1 MSDEYKK
8 KIGIP
13 DDHTLELVS
22 SNFKGARKG
31 QDTDEYLYR
40 ELDADGNVV
49 ATYEIEDSTSTHPP
63 FGRTISYT
71 KV

>member
-8 KIGIP
+8 RIGIP
-13 DDHTLELVS
+13 ENHTLERVS
-22 SNFKGARKG
+22 SNYKGARKG
-31 QDTDEYLYR
+31 QDTDVYLYR

-49 ATYEIEDSTSTHPP
+49 ATYEIEDSTSTYPP
-63 FGRTISYT
+63 FGRSISYS

>member
-8 KIGIP
+8 RIGIP
-13 DDHTLELVS
+13 ENHTLELVS

-31 QDTDEYLYR
+31 RDTDEYIYR
-40 ELDADGNVV
+40 ELDTDGNIV
-49 ATYEIEDSTSTHPP
+49 ATYEIEDSTSTYPP
-63 FGRTISYT
+63 FGRTISYN

>member
-8 KIGIP
+8 KIGIT

-22 SNFKGARKG
+22 SNWKGARKG

-49 ATYEIEDSTSTHPP
+49 ATYEIEDSTSTYPP

>member
-13 DDHTLELVS
+13 DNHTLEMIS
-22 SNFKGARKG
+22 SNWKGTRKG

-40 ELDADGNVV
+40 ELDAEGNVV
-49 ATYEIEDSTSTHPP
+49 ATYEIKDSTSTYPP
-63 FGRTISYT
+63 FGRSITYN

>member
-1 MSDEYKK
+1 MSDEYKQ

-22 SNFKGARKG
+22 SNWKGARKG

-40 ELDADGNVV
+40 ELDTAGNVV
-49 ATYEIEDSTSTHPP
+49 ATYEIKDSTSIYPP
-63 FGRTISYT
+63 FGRSISYK

>member
-13 DDHTLELVS
+13 DNHIFEMVS
-22 SNFKGARKG
+22 SDWKGARKG

-40 ELDADGNVV
+40 EIDEQGNVV
-49 ATYEIEDSTSTHPP
+49 ATYEIKDSTSTYPP
-63 FGRTISYT
+63 FGRSIDY
-71 KV
+71 KKL

>member
-1 MSDEYKK
+1 MSDEYKQ

-22 SNFKGARKG
+22 SNWKGARKG

-40 ELDADGNVV
+40 ELDAAGNVV
-49 ATYEIEDSTSTHPP
+49 ATYEIKDSTVMLPT
-63 FGRTISYT
+63 Y
-71 KV
+71 

>member
-13 DDHTLELVS
+13 DNHTLEQVS
-22 SNFKGARKG
+22 FDWKGARKG

-40 ELDADGNVV
+40 ELDEQGNVI
-49 ATYEIEDSTSTHPP
+49 AHYEIEDSTSTYPP
-63 FGRTISYT
+63 FGRTISYK

>member
-22 SNFKGARKG
+22 SNWKGARKG

-49 ATYEIEDSTSTHPP
+49 ATYEIEDSTSTYPP

>member
-8 KIGIP
+8 RIGIP
-13 DDHTLELVS
+13 NEHTLELVS
-22 SNFKGARKG
+22 SNWKGARKG

-40 ELDADGNVV
+40 ELDAEGNVV
-49 ATYEIEDSTSTHPP
+49 ATYEIEDSTSTYPP
-63 FGRTISYT
+63 FGRSISYR

>member
-22 SNFKGARKG
+22 SNWKGARKG

-40 ELDADGNVV
+40 ELDVDGNVV
-49 ATYEIEDSTSTHPP
+49 ATYEIEDSTSTYPP

>member
-1 MSDEYKK
+1 MSEEYRKR
-8 KIGIP
+8 IGIP
-13 DDHTLELVS
+13 DNHTLECVS

-40 ELDADGNVV
+40 ELDENGNVV
-49 ATYEIEDSTSTHPP
+49 AHYEIEDSTSTYPP
-63 FGRTISYT
+63 FGRSIHYT

>member
-1 MSDEYKK
+1 MSDEHKK
-8 KIGIP
+8 RIGIP
-13 DDHTLELVS
+13 ENHTLELVS
-22 SNFKGARKG
+22 SNWKGARKG

-49 ATYEIEDSTSTHPP
+49 ANYEVEDSTSTYPP
-63 FGRTISYT
+63 FGRSISYN